1 MPAQMS
7 FTQWQNI
14 PPFAA
19 PVAVSYGPEPVFR
32 DGLDQTRSMYNR
44 VPQAEYPD
52 GYLGTISSRRTDD
65 DKLLEAIPRLNQKQY
80 QRGVHKGERIDPQDY
95 VWPGA
100 FNDESGIA
108 RQERGNEFGSRRFA
122 PTMTLNERLVADDQL
137 PLPPGAIGIVSLDRN
152 RVEQLRRLAPGWS

>member
-7 FTQWQNI
+7 FTQWQQR
-14 PPFAA
+14 PPFDA
-19 PVAVSYGPEPVFR
+19 PVAVQYGPEPVFR
-32 DGLDQTRSMYNR
+32 DGLDQSRSMYNR

-65 DKLLEAIPRLNQKQY
+65 DKLLGAIPRLNQKQY

-95 VWPGA
+95 VWPQA

-108 RQERGNEFGSRRFA
+108 RQERSGRRFA
-122 PTMTLNERLVADDQL
+122 PTMTLNERLVADDQI
-137 PLPPGAIGIVSLDRN
+137 PLPPGAIGIVTLDRN
-152 RVEQLRRLAPGWS
+152 RAEELRRLAPSWR